1 MTTSTALVAALKRA
15 LKANGL
21 TYKDVATLLEL
32 SEASVKRLFSEQSFA
47 LPRLETLCR
56 ALDITLGDLVRLAE
70 TESPV
75 LSELSEAQERELV
88 SDVRLLLVAVLVVN
102 AWTFDEILDRYDFT
116 EPQLIKSLARLDRLG
131 FIELQPKNR
140 IRRKISPNFAW
151 RKHGPIERYFS
162 ENVKSEFMQSHF
174 DGPEEALLFQVGML
188 SSSSNAV
195 LRRRLEQVA
204 REFNEL
210 NREDV
215 STPFEQRNGCSLI
228 LAVREWEP
236 SAFGRLRRTNSDLSA
251 TVSSERRSQFDGE

>member
-1 MTTSTALVAALKRA
+1 M
-15 LKANGL
+15 
-21 TYKDVATLLEL
+21 
-32 SEASVKRLFSEQSFA
+32 
-47 LPRLETLCR
+47 
-56 ALDITLGDLVRLAE
+56 
-70 TESPV
+70 
-75 LSELSEAQERELV
+75 LSELER
-88 SDVRLLLVAVLVVN
+88 SAGSASWSPTSGLLLVAVLVVN
-102 AWTFDEILDRYDFT
+102 AWSFEEILDAVRFHRAPADPKLSRAST
-116 EPQLIKSLARLDRLG
+116 VWAL
-131 FIELQPKNR
+131 IELLPKNR
-140 IRRKISPNFAW
+140 IRTKISPNFAW

-174 DGPEEALLFQVGML
+174 DGPDEALLFQVGML

-236 SAFGRLRRTNSDLSA
+236 SAFGRLRRTNSDLSG
-251 TVSSERRSQFDGE
+251 TVRSERRSQFDPE